1 MNLVSGLKKS
11 NGKHGTKYK
20 TTDGRSWN
28 DCAIA
33 NEWQKSLNKSAV
45 KVLKG
50 KKPATDPKTKT
61 KRKHPTSLYGIGG
74 LVGVTPERRK
84 AMRAFII
91 KHNIAKSNA
100 GNVISMNRL
109 IWAMQSNP
117 KAVREF
123 AELFAIV

>member
-1 MNLVSGLKKS
+1 MNLVSGIKKS
-11 NGKHGTKYK
+11 GKKYK
-20 TTDGRSWN
+20 TTDRSSW
-28 DCAIA
+28 DSATIA
-33 NEWQKSLNKSAV
+33 NEWQKSLNKDAV

-50 KKPATDPKTKT
+50 KKAVSESKT

-84 AMRAFII
+84 AMRAFSI
-91 KHNIAKSNA
+91 KHNITKSNA

-117 KAVREF
+117 KAIREF
-123 AELFAIV
+123 AELFSIV

>member
-1 MNLVSGLKKS
+1 MNLVSGIKKS

-50 KKPATDPKTKT
+50 KKPKTT
-61 KRKHPTSLYGIGG
+61 RKHPTSLYGIGG

-123 AELFAIV
+123 AELFSIV

>member
-1 MNLVSGLKKS
+1 MNLVSGIKKS
-11 NGKHGTKYK
+11 GKKYK
-20 TTDGRSWN
+20 TTDKRSW
-28 DCAIA
+28 DSAAIA

-50 KKPATDPKTKT
+50 KKPSTDPKT
-61 KRKHPTSLYGIGG
+61 KRKHPTALHGIGG